1 MQLLEFETLQLLF
14 RVNAADYGIR
24 GLSFSSVNLR
34 FLDAR
39 ETQCNVWEP
48 GGAPLGQVPE

>member
-1 MQLLEFETLQLLF
+1 VQLLEFETLQLLF

-39 ETQCNVWEP
+39 GTQCNVWEP

>member
-39 ETQCNVWEP
+39 GTQCNVWER